1 MEYQEPPAIIAQ
13 RIAAV
18 TMELEQRVERALGQ
32 RTVIGN
38 RPLEETPEIVLN
50 MIHHGPA
57 GVGLELPG
65 WRWLEEKGS
74 DERGDTG
81 SRPKRR
87 LHASF
92 EGRGALDSVVDRGG
106 DGAEL
111 GPPGLIM
118 NPRVSPRV
126 QLVSTLRGAIE
137 DVQGTLEPSELRG
150 TGWGQFGSQGPQVSQ
165 VPVDQI
171 GCGSAVPG
179 ISVDWKPFKT
189 LNKSKDL
196 LKGSGG
202 RTVCGC
208 VQSLQRN
215 GHVRRILVE
224 GHCCCLTNRA

>member
-65 WRWLEEKGS
+65 WRWLEAKGS

-87 LHASF
+87 FYARF
-92 EGRGALDSVVDRGG
+92 VGGGGGAPVVYLGG
-106 DGAEL
+106 DGDARV
-111 GPPGLIM
+111 PP
-118 NPRVSPRV
+118 VSH
-126 QLVSTLRGAIE
+126 I
-137 DVQGTLEPSELRG
+137 D
-150 TGWGQFGSQGPQVSQ
+150 
-165 VPVDQI
+165 
-171 GCGSAVPG
+171 
-179 ISVDWKPFKT
+179 
-189 LNKSKDL
+189 
-196 LKGSGG
+196 
-202 RTVCGC
+202 
-208 VQSLQRN
+208 
-215 GHVRRILVE
+215 
-224 GHCCCLTNRA
+224 

>member
-92 EGRGALDSVVDRGG
+92 EGRGAVRPLAARRGG
-106 DGAEL
+106 GAEPR
-111 GPPGLIM
+111 PPRL
-118 NPRVSPRV
+118 S
-126 QLVSTLRGAIE
+126 L
-137 DVQGTLEPSELRG
+137 
-150 TGWGQFGSQGPQVSQ
+150 
-165 VPVDQI
+165 
-171 GCGSAVPG
+171 
-179 ISVDWKPFKT
+179 KP
-189 LNKSKDL
+189 
-196 LKGSGG
+196 KG
-202 RTVCGC
+202 
-208 VQSLQRN
+208 
-215 GHVRRILVE
+215 
-224 GHCCCLTNRA
+224 

>member
-65 WRWLEEKGS
+65 WRWLEAKGS

-106 DGAEL
+106 DGAQL
-111 GPPGLIM
+111 GPPGLII
-118 NPRVSPRV
+118 NPEGSPQVRPGCSFRRATENP
-126 QLVSTLRGAIE
+126 QRTLRPHE
-137 DVQGTLEPSELRG
+137 
-150 TGWGQFGSQGPQVSQ
+150 
-165 VPVDQI
+165 
-171 GCGSAVPG
+171 
-179 ISVDWKPFKT
+179 
-189 LNKSKDL
+189 
-196 LKGSGG
+196 
-202 RTVCGC
+202 
-208 VQSLQRN
+208 
-215 GHVRRILVE
+215 
-224 GHCCCLTNRA
+224 

>member
-13 RIAAV
+13 RKAAV

-87 LHASF
+87 LHASIR
-92 EGRGALDSVVDRGG
+92 GRGALASVCSRGG
-106 DGAEL
+106 HGAETR
-111 GPPGLIM
+111 PPRSKL
-118 NPRVSPRV
+118 NPMVSP
-126 QLVSTLRGAIE
+126 
-137 DVQGTLEPSELRG
+137 P
-150 TGWGQFGSQGPQVSQ
+150 
-165 VPVDQI
+165 VP
-171 GCGSAVPG
+171 
-179 ISVDWKPFKT
+179 
-189 LNKSKDL
+189 
-196 LKGSGG
+196 
-202 RTVCGC
+202 
-208 VQSLQRN
+208 
-215 GHVRRILVE
+215 
-224 GHCCCLTNRA
+224 